1 PRHGCRGQA
10 PRDGFTASP
19 ANPTRPAKHGK
30 NPEPLLTLLLLLLL
44 LLPWQYKPAAGS
56 ARGRRRKENP

>member
-1 PRHGCRGQA
+1 WRHGWRHRA
-10 PRDGFTASP
+10 PKDGFTACP

-30 NPEPLLTLLLLLLL
+30 NPEPLLTLLL

>member
-1 PRHGCRGQA
+1 M
-10 PRDGFTASP
+10 DGFTACP

-30 NPEPLLTLLLLLLL
+30 NPEPLLTLLLPLLL
-44 LLPWQYKPAAGS
+44 PAAGS